1 VEPAALRLSAK
12 SAQVLQ
18 LSIELAWEQGMS
30 AVVFLTSDLM
40 FSSRVL
46 GAANA
51 LGLKLQLVAG
61 NDVAGKLSSEC
72 RLVLVDLSLPGLKL
86 SEAIAAI
93 RETAPAAQIIAYGPH
108 VDEQALAAAQA
119 AGADLV
125 LSRGQ
130 FDKQYAELLRQL
142 GERGA

>member
-1 VEPAALRLSAK
+1 
-12 SAQVLQ
+12 
-18 LSIELAWEQGMS
+18 MS

-40 FSSRVL
+40 FSSQVL

-51 LGLKLQLVAG
+51 LGLKVQLVAG
-61 NDVAGKLSSEC
+61 SDIAGKLSSEC

-86 SEAIAAI
+86 PEAIAAV
-93 RETAPAAQIIAYGPH
+93 RETAPSARIVAYGAH
-108 VDEQALAAAQA
+108 VNEQALAAAES

-130 FDKQYAELLRQL
+130 FHKQYAELLRQL
-142 GERGA
+142 GERGDSIGERGA